1 MNATVG
7 HIEELL
13 LAQQFAE
20 AHRCAV
26 DALVASPGDYRASLA
41 LARADL
47 HLGSLQRA
55 LWAAD
60 RACWLAPNE
69 SAVHFVRAEIL
80 GAMGEHREQLRSVRA
95 GLALTPGSSHGQQM
109 LAMAT
114 SRTAARRS
122 SHLWWATMALLTLAT
137 GLSAVSVAGS
147 LGAAWSALVV
157 TAGLGAFAATYRL
170 YRRHSPMAASRSLS
184 MELAL
189 SAAMASTPT
198 LDSVS
203 PSGAAK
209 VQPVRQVV
217 PKRMVEPMRPM
228 VGVGH

>member
-7 HIEELL
+7 RIEELL
-13 LAQQFAE
+13 LAQQFAD
-20 AHRCAV
+20 AHKCAV
-26 DALVASPGDYRASLA
+26 EVLVASPEDYRPSLG

-80 GAMGEHREQLRSVRA
+80 GAMGEYHEQLRSVRA
-95 GLALTPGSSHGQQM
+95 GLELSPGSNHGQEM
-109 LAMAT
+109 LALAT
-114 SRTAARRS
+114 QRLAARRS
-122 SHLWWATMALLTLAT
+122 ARHWWATMALLAMAT
-137 GLSAVSVAGS
+137 GLAAYSVAGS
-147 LGAAWSALVV
+147 LGAMWSLLVVAAGVSAL
-157 TAGLGAFAATYRL
+157 AFALRM
-170 YRRHSPMAASRSLS
+170 YRRHTPMTATPSLS

-189 SAAMASTPT
+189 SASMSAPVSADRTASIE
-198 LDSVS
+198 V
-203 PSGAAK
+203 AAPPART
-209 VQPVRQVV
+209 VAPGRI
-217 PKRMVEPMRPM
+217 VEPIRSM